1 MGLLIDGRWS
11 TNWYDTSKSGG
22 HFVRETARH
31 RNWITVDGASGPT
44 GEGGFAAESGRYHLY
59 VSYACPWA
67 HRTLIFR
74 LLKDLTDHV
83 SVSVVHPL
91 MLENGWSFEKDDHG
105 AVGDELFGCEYL
117 HQIYTRSSPG
127 ASGRVTVPV
136 LWDRKQDCIVSNES
150 SEIIRMFNS
159 AFDRITGNRDDYW
172 PEELRDEIEEVNVDI
187 YENINN
193 GVYRTGFATTV
204 RAYEESVTR
213 LFDALDRMEAR
224 LSAQRYLTG
233 DRITEADW
241 RFFPTLVRFVRSMSA
256 ISNATSAVLR
266 IIRRCQA
273 TCVNSTRCRHR
284 RDGCHEPHQAT
295 LLWQSPDTEPHR
307 DCAGR
312 PAAGLRPA
320 RSRRALVLGPASAAP
335 RRGAEMRLPRPCAS
349 RICFCR
355 SAKR

>member
-241 RFFPTLVRFVRSMSA
+241 RFFPTLVRFDPVYVGHFKC
-256 ISNATSAVLR
+256 N
-266 IIRRCQA
+266 IRRIADYPALSGYMRELYQMPGIA
-273 TCVNSTRCRHR
+273 ETVVMSHIKQHYYGSHPTLNPTGIVPAGPLLDYESPHG
-284 RDGCHEPHQAT
+284 RD
-295 LLWQSPDTEPHR
+295 
-307 DCAGR
+307 
-312 PAAGLRPA
+312 
-320 RSRRALVLGPASAAP
+320 AL
-335 RRGAEMRLPRPCAS
+335 
-349 RICFCR
+349 
-355 SAKR
+355 